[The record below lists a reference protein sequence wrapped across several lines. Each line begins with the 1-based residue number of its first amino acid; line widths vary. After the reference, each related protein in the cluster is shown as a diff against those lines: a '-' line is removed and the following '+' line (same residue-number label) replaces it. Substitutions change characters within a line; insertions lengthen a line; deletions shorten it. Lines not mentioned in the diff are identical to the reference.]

1 MKIFFLFCIVTCF
14 YPFSAQSQVMP
25 EDLVGTWDQSGGSR
39 TPTMIFLDSA
49 RVKFSY
55 KDRSGS
61 SKSFYYLVNNSNTP
75 VILTVDYKA
84 DHKKHRNE
92 YLIQL
97 IDKNTLK
104 LQVIEKKDKRDHFD
118 DEHPEKV
125 FTLLR
130 RQ

>member
-1 MKIFFLFCIVTCF
+1 MKIFFLFCIATCF
-14 YPFSAQSQVMP
+14 YPFAAQSQVSP
-25 EDLVGTWDQSGGSR
+25 EDLFGTWDQSGGSR
-39 TPTMIFLDSA
+39 TPTMIFLDSS

-55 KDRSGS
+55 KDRSGA
-61 SKSFYYLVNNSNTP
+61 SKKFYYLINNANTP

-84 DHKKHRNE
+84 DHRKHRNE

-104 LQVIEKKDKRDHFD
+104 LQVIEKKDRRDHFD

-125 FTLLR
+125 FTLLKR
-130 RQ
+130 M